1 MRHSIVRIS
10 SAERTNKSSPTTD
23 FEVSVQND
31 AYMSRV
37 VSIALLEATIPSGAY
52 NINQYNNKLYL
63 DDQEGLQYIL
73 TVPIGQ
79 YTQSDLFAW
88 LNNVSNNPH
97 FTISQ
102 DPITKKYI
110 ATKYAVP
117 GAVQFSIITSSMPN
131 YMNALLGANINVPL
145 EITIPGTNLT
155 NLPDLAGIR
164 NFYITSSSLS
174 DNNAMISP
182 TLPRL
187 GVIAVVPNDS
197 AFGGMVWYRAN
208 EELIQAISYPSRHNG
223 KNICNM
229 DLQLR
234 DLAGRLIDLNGLDWS
249 VVFKIYYA

>member
-10 SAERTNKSSPTTD
+10 SAERTNKLSPTTD

-63 DDQEGLQYIL
+63 DDMEGLQYVL
-73 TVPIGQ
+73 TIPVGQ

-88 LNNVSNNPH
+88 LNNPANNPH

-102 DPITKKYI
+102 NTLTKKYVC
-110 ATKYAVP
+110 TKYVVP
-117 GAVQFSIITSSMPN
+117 GAVQFSVITSNMPN
-131 YMNALLGANINVPL
+131 YMNALLGANINVGL
-145 EITIPGTNLT
+145 EITILGVNLP

-164 NFYITSSSLS
+164 NFYITSSALS

-187 GVIAVVPNDS
+187 GVIGVIPNDS

-208 EELIQAISYPSRHNG
+208 EELLGTISYPSRHNG
-223 KNICNM
+223 KNICNL
-229 DLQLR
+229 DIQLR
-234 DLAGRLIDLNGLDWS
+234 DLAGRIIDLNGLDFS
-249 VVFKIYYA
+249 IVFKVYYQ